1 MSATFQERLHVRE
14 GILRARGLT
23 SLAST
28 MPSPEVMASWYRSD
42 EAGLAMDATPDIT
55 VLSTADLQRR
65 REQAGFVRHLA
76 LAEIETLSQQIA
88 GSNFLLAFGD
98 QDGVILDVVE
108 DHRFTTSSSGAGIVV
123 GSGWAESA
131 CGTNGLGTALATG
144 RPVSI
149 SGPDHYCLHF
159 SDIACTASP
168 IRDAWGTVVGVLD
181 ASSYFESRQRHTG
194 ALLKMASTQ
203 IENLLL
209 AHQMRESVLLAI
221 HPRAE
226 FLGTLSVG
234 LMAFDL
240 SGHLQSANERAC
252 SLLAGLPLAPGT
264 RFGALFDASFEV
276 TTRCL
281 HQGGTVELHDAMG
294 SVVMVRAHG
303 AMAVAAGRPGAPVA
317 NARPPAAHQVPV
329 ASGIH
334 IGGQHYVAADPAVEA
349 ALRTVAAAVRLK
361 VPLLIH
367 GETGTGKEQ
376 LARHAHEVSGRKGAF
391 VALNCGA
398 LPAELFESELF
409 GHKGGAFTGARRD
422 DHAGL
427 LVSADGGTLLLDEVR
442 ELPLLLQSALL
453 RFLDD
458 QMVRPVGGTQSRK
471 VDVQIVAACHAELE
485 AEVAAGRFRADL
497 MYRLNTVRITLPPLR
512 ERLDFEAAVQHVL
525 SGIAPTASTTPG
537 AVNRLARHD
546 WPGNFRELRSVLT
559 RALLASDPA
568 HRVLDE
574 ASVSPH
580 IPVSGC
586 TTASGVATLH
596 LGATEM
602 VLREFERTGRNVSLT
617 SRNLAIS
624 RTTVYR
630 HLRERNIFPP
640 PTRRHQPLTAATE

>member
-1 MSATFQERLHVRE
+1 MPTSFQERLRARE

-23 SLAST
+23 SLASAL
-28 MPSPEVMASWYRSD
+28 PSPEVVASWYRSD
-42 EAGLAMDATPDIT
+42 AAGLTMESVPDIPMH
-55 VLSTADLQRR
+55 SAADVQRR
-65 REQAGFVRHLA
+65 REQAGYVRQLA

-98 QDGVILDVVE
+98 QEGVILDVVE
-108 DHRFTTSSSGAGIVV
+108 DHRFVTSSSGASIVV
-123 GSGWAESA
+123 GSAWSEGQ
-131 CGTNGLGTALATG
+131 CGTNGLGTALVSG
-144 RPVSI
+144 QPVSI

-168 IRDAWGTVVGVLD
+168 IRDAWGEVVGVLD

-194 ALLKMASTQ
+194 ALVKMATTQ

-209 AHQMRESVLLAI
+209 AQQMRDFVVLAI

-234 LMAFDL
+234 LMAFDAA
-240 SGHLQSANERAC
+240 GHLRAANERAR

-264 RFGALFDASFEV
+264 RFEAVFDASFGV
-276 TTRCL
+276 TVSRL
-281 HQGGTVELHDAMG
+281 QQGSTVALHDAMG
-294 SVVMVRAHG
+294 SALVVRAHG
-303 AMAVAAGRPGAPVA
+303 PMVAHAAK
-317 NARPPAAHQVPV
+317 PPAPKAPLQPSQKPTSV

-334 IGGQHYVAADPAVEA
+334 IGGQHYVAADPTVEA

-361 VPLLIH
+361 VPVLIH

-427 LVSADGGTLLLDEVR
+427 LASADGGTLLLDELR

-458 QMVRPVGGTQSRK
+458 QMVRPVGGTHSRK

-497 MYRLNTVRITLPPLR
+497 MYRLNTVRVTLPPLR
-512 ERLDFEAAVQHVL
+512 ERLDFDAAVRHVL
-525 SGIAPTASTTPG
+525 SGIAPSISITPG
-537 AVNRLARHD
+537 AVRLLGGHD

-559 RALLASDPA
+559 RALLALDPSESA
-568 HRVLDE
+568 LDE
-574 ASVSPH
+574 SGVRPH
-580 IPVSGC
+580 IPVGGC
-586 TTASGVATLH
+586 AGASGGATLH
-596 LGATEM
+596 LGATEL

-630 HLRERNIFPP
+630 HLRERNIFPS
-640 PTRRHQPLTAATE
+640 PTRRLQPFTAATE

>member
-1 MSATFQERLHVRE
+1 MPTSFQERLHARA
-14 GILRARGLT
+14 GILRSRGLT
-23 SLAST
+23 SFAST
-28 MPSPEVMASWYRSD
+28 LPSPEVVASWHRSD
-42 EAGLAMDATPDIT
+42 EAGLTMEAVPDIP
-55 VLSTADLQRR
+55 VHNAADVRRR
-65 REQAGFVRHLA
+65 REQAGYVRQLA

-98 QDGVILDVVE
+98 REGVILDVVE
-108 DHRFTTSSSGAGIVV
+108 DHRFVTSSSGASIVV
-123 GSGWAESA
+123 GSAWAENQ
-131 CGTNGLGTALATG
+131 CGTNGLGTALVSG

-168 IRDAWGTVVGVLD
+168 IRDAWGEVVGVLD

-194 ALLKMASTQ
+194 ALVKMATTQ

-209 AHQMRESVLLAI
+209 VQQMRDSVVLAI

-234 LMAFDL
+234 LMAFDAA
-240 SGHLQSANERAC
+240 GHLRAANERAH
-252 SLLAGLPLAPGT
+252 SLLAGLPLALGT
-264 RFGALFDASFEV
+264 RFEAVFDASFALTV
-276 TTRCL
+276 SRL
-281 HQGGTVELHDAMG
+281 QQGSTVALHDAMG
-294 SVVMVRAHG
+294 SALVVRVHG
-303 AMAVAAGRPGAPVA
+303 PMAVPVGKPLPSAPKV
-317 NARPPAAHQVPV
+317 PPQPSQTLTSA

-361 VPLLIH
+361 VPVLIH

-376 LARHAHEVSGRKGAF
+376 LARHAHETSGRKGTF

-427 LVSADGGTLLLDEVR
+427 LASADGGTLLLDELR

-471 VDVQIVAACHAELE
+471 VDVQIVAACHADLE

-497 MYRLNTVRITLPPLR
+497 MYRLNTVRVTLPPLR
-512 ERLDFEAAVQHVL
+512 ERLDFDAVVRHVL
-525 SGIAPTASTTPG
+525 SGIAATVHITPG
-537 AVNRLARHD
+537 AVKLLAGHH

-559 RALLASDPA
+559 RALLALDPIEKEM
-568 HRVLDE
+568 DE
-574 ASVSPH
+574 SGVRPH
-580 IPVSGC
+580 IPLGGRVGSNAV
-586 TTASGVATLH
+586 TPLH
-596 LGATEM
+596 QGATEL
-602 VLREFERTGRNVSLT
+602 VLKEFERTGRNVSLT

-630 HLRERNIFPP
+630 HLRERNSLPSF
-640 PTRRHQPLTAATE
+640 

>member
-1 MSATFQERLHVRE
+1 MDVV
-14 GILRARGLT
+14 
-23 SLAST
+23 
-28 MPSPEVMASWYRSD
+28 PEIS
-42 EAGLAMDATPDIT
+42 
-55 VLSTADLQRR
+55 VLSGAELQRR
-65 REQAGFVRHLA
+65 RDQAGFVRHLA

-98 QDGVILDVVE
+98 RDGVILDVVE
-108 DHRFTTSSSGAGIVV
+108 DQRFAASSSGADIVA
-123 GSGWAESA
+123 GSGWAERS

-144 RPVSI
+144 RPVAI

-159 SDIACTASP
+159 SDLACTASP
-168 IRDAWGTVVGVLD
+168 IRDAWGAVVGVLD

-194 ALLKMASTQ
+194 VLLKMATTQ

-209 AHQMRESVLLAI
+209 AHQMRDSVMLAI

-234 LMAFDL
+234 LMAFDA
-240 SGHLQSANERAC
+240 SGQLQAANERAY
-252 SLLAGLPLAPGT
+252 SLLAGLPVLPGT
-264 RFGALFDASFEV
+264 RFEAVFDASFEV
-276 TTRCL
+276 TLRRL
-281 HQGGTVELHDAMG
+281 RQGHTVELHDAMG
-294 SVVMVRAHG
+294 SALVVRAHG
-303 AMAVAAGRPGAPVA
+303 PMAVAKVAPPLMAVLKVQS
-317 NARPPAAHQVPV
+317 PPAPKAALPC
-329 ASGIH
+329 SGVY
-334 IGGQHYVAADPAVEA
+334 IGGQHYVATDSAVEA
-349 ALRTVAAAVRLK
+349 ALRTVAAAVRLN

-471 VDVQIVAACHAELE
+471 VDVQIVAASHAELE

-497 MYRLNTVRITLPPLR
+497 MYRLNTVRVTLPPLR
-512 ERLDFEAAVQHVL
+512 DRRDFDAAVQHVL
-525 SGIAPTASTTPG
+525 HGLAPSASITAS
-537 AVNRLARHD
+537 AVRRLASHE

-559 RALLASDPA
+559 RALLTSDPTD
-568 HRVLDE
+568 RVLDE
-574 ASVSPH
+574 PDVIPH
-580 IPVSGC
+580 MPAGGRTSAGG
-586 TTASGVATLH
+586 ASGVATLH
-596 LGATEM
+596 LGATEL

-640 PTRRHQPLTAATE
+640 PLRRNA